1 LRRGR
6 ARAPH
11 RSADAH
17 HNHIESRVPTLAGA
31 VLQGMLTDRPL
42 EIRFAKVSTQS
53 QFPAN
58 PARVSSRLQALFPAG
73 AVAVEMQGP
82 GDPSMLYP
90 GEAEHLGKS
99 VPKRVQE
106 FSAGRLCARLAMA
119 AFGIVD
125 FELRVAPD
133 RQPVWPVSLVGS
145 ISHTTGLCIAVVAE
159 KNRLSAIGVDCEVV
173 GHVGADLLTTICTPR
188 EALWVDA
195 LPEPE
200 RLSAAALIFSA
211 KEAFYKCQYPL
222 TGEWLDFH
230 DLDVEP
236 MMWGSPAGG
245 ILVRETRPLAA
256 TEFAG
261 NPVIGQ
267 YLFHEAFVTTG
278 FGF

>member
-1 LRRGR
+1 ML
-6 ARAPH
+6 
-11 RSADAH
+11 AD
-17 HNHIESRVPTLAGA
+17 
-31 VLQGMLTDRPL
+31 QRP
-42 EIRFAKVSTQS
+42 EMRFAKVSTHS
-53 QFPAN
+53 QFPAKS
-58 PARVSSRLQALFPAG
+58 AKISSRLQALFPAG
-73 AVAVEMQGP
+73 VVAVEMSGP
-82 GDPSMLYP
+82 GDASMLHP
-90 GEAEHLGKS
+90 GEAEHLGRA

-106 FSAGRLCARLAMA
+106 FSAGRYCARLAMA

-133 RQPVWPVSLVGS
+133 RQPVWPVSLLGS
-145 ISHTTGLCIAVVAE
+145 ISHTAGLCIAVVAE
-159 KNRLSAIGVDCEVV
+159 KNRLSALGVDCEVV

-188 EALWVDA
+188 EALWLDA

-200 RLSAAALIFSA
+200 RPGAAALIFSA

-236 MMWGSPAGG
+236 MAWGSPAGG

-256 TEFAG
+256 TEFTG

-267 YLFHEAFVTTG
+267 YLFHEGFVTTG
-278 FGF
+278 FGLNYSDGVAATP